1 MLARFLPPVAL
12 LRFIFAI
19 PVIIG
24 LTLDI
29 LLVADIELE
38 LQKLFIIGIQANS
51 DTTTQKR

>member
-1 MLARFLPPVAL
+1 MLGRFLPPVAL
-12 LRFIFAI
+12 LRFIFAL
-19 PVIIG
+19 PVMIG

>member
-1 MLARFLPPVAL
+1 MLARFLPPVAH
-12 LRFIFAI
+12 LRFIFAL
-19 PVIIG
+19 PVMIG

-29 LLVADIELE
+29 LLVADIDLE